1 MMKQGYRKQG
11 FYALILTQ
19 FLGAFNDNAFKLVIA
34 FIAVDHFAQQQGG
47 SLYLSLSGA
56 IFVLPFLLFSTY
68 AGYWADRFSKKQ
80 VIVATKALELFIMV
94 LGFFALK
101 DGGFALM
108 LTVLFFMGLQSALF
122 SPSKYGILPEILE
135 EEKLSEGNGLIQ
147 LWTYAAII
155 LGQAGGGYLVYVTQP
170 DVYQA
175 SWVFM
180 ACSVIG
186 LAASFFVCPVPAS
199 GARRAF
205 EWNMWKDVSV
215 NLKLIRTNRTIY
227 LSILGL
233 LFFGFLGSL
242 FHLNILLYS
251 RKIMQIDHLA
261 TSILLIILAAGI
273 GAGSILAGKFSDEKV
288 ELGLVPLGAIGLVV
302 FSLKLGFVY
311 HSYVAVAVTLL
322 CLGLSSGF
330 YMIPLNTLIQQES
343 PKDRRG
349 QFLAVNNFLSFSA
362 ILVGSLAIYVF
373 RDILHFNAA
382 HIFVVAG
389 LLTACGAVYICRL
402 LPYALV
408 RFVVWLLTHTIYRI
422 RVVNKE
428 NVPSQGGA
436 LLVSNHVSLVDAL
449 VILVSIQRPVRFMIG
464 RDVYKTKIFNPL
476 FRLAKSIPISNADG
490 PKEQLKSLR
499 LAREAVENG
508 ELVCIFA
515 EGRLTRIGNILK
527 FNKGLEYIM
536 SGIDCTIVP
545 VHLDRIWG
553 SIFSFEG
560 GRYYYKIPK
569 VIPYPLTVT
578 FGKPLPAKTTAF
590 EVRNRVRE
598 LGAEAF
604 PYRLEERWT
613 LPEAFW
619 REARY
624 HPDQFC
630 MSDSGGRVLSYGQAL
645 VAAVSLSDRL
655 KSRFQ
660 KEKFVGILIPP
671 SVGAAL
677 VNIAV
682 SMLRKA
688 PVNMNYTSSGE
699 ALRSIVQQCGM
710 RTVITSRKFV
720 EKTGVE
726 IPAEPLFIEDVLSS
740 IRLKHKALAVFKSII
755 YPRWISFQ
763 MIFGRRR
770 NRSID
775 DLATIMFTSG
785 STGDPKGVMLTHAN
799 ITSNLEGLY
808 QVFNVDSRDTVLGIL
823 PFFHS
828 FGFTAALWF
837 PLVCGMG
844 VTYHANPL
852 DAKVVG
858 DLARRYRATI
868 MMCTPTFLSAYTRRC
883 EADDFKSLRLVVV
896 GAEKLRQSIA
906 QAFREKFNLEP
917 MEGYGCTELSPIVS
931 LNLPDYEEKGPV
943 QKAHKPGT
951 IGMPLPGVAVKI
963 VDQETGQG
971 KGPDEEGLLL
981 VKGANVMR
989 GYLNQ
994 PEKTAAVIRDGWY
1007 MTGDVAK
1014 LDEDG
1019 FITITDRLSR
1029 FSKIGGEMVPHIKV
1043 EERIHMALKAEE
1055 PVCVVTAVPDSKKG
1069 ERLIVLCRAALDA
1082 DRVLEELN
1090 ASDVPKLWI
1099 PARTAFYRVED
1110 FPLLGSGKL
1119 DLGAVKRLAL
1129 SLTQEEGTL

>member
-1 MMKQGYRKQG
+1 MMKQGLRKRG

-56 IFVLPFLLFSTY
+56 LFVLPFLLFSTY
-68 AGYWADRFSKKQ
+68 AGYLADRFSKKY
-80 VIVATKALELFIMV
+80 VIVATKVLELAIMA
-94 LGFFALK
+94 LGFWALK

-108 LTVLFFMGLQSALF
+108 LAVLFLMGLQSALF
-122 SPSKYGILPEILE
+122 SPSKYGILPEILT

-155 LGQAGGGYLVYVTQP
+155 LGQAAGGYLVYVTQP
-170 DVYQA
+170 DVYRA
-175 SWVFM
+175 TAVFI
-180 ACSVIG
+180 ACSLLG
-186 LAASFFVCPVPAS
+186 LVSSFFVCPVPAS
-199 GARRAF
+199 GARRPF
-205 EWNMWKDVSV
+205 EWNIWKDVSR
-215 NLKLIRTNRTIY
+215 NLTLIKTNRAIY

-233 LFFGFLGSL
+233 LFFGFLGAL
-242 FHLNILLYS
+242 FQLNILLYS

-261 TSILLIILAAGI
+261 TSILLIILATGI
-273 GAGSILAGKFSDEKV
+273 GAGSILAGKFSDQKV

-302 FSLKLGFVY
+302 FSVKLGFVY
-311 HSYVAVAVTLL
+311 HSYLSVAVTLL

-330 YMIPLNTLIQQES
+330 YMLPLNTLIQQES

-373 RDILHFNAA
+373 RDIFHFNAA
-382 HIFVVAG
+382 HIFVVTG
-389 LLTACGAVYICRL
+389 IVTACGAVYICRL

-408 RFVVWLLTHTIYRI
+408 RFVMWLLTHSLYRI
-422 RVVNKE
+422 RVVNKG
-428 NVPSQGGA
+428 NIPQQGGA

-464 RDVYKTKIFNPL
+464 RAVYKTRIFNPL
-476 FRLAKSIPISNADG
+476 FRLAKGIPISSADG

-499 LAREAVENG
+499 MAREAIENG

-515 EGRLTRIGNILK
+515 EGRLTRTGNILK
-527 FNKGLEYIM
+527 FNKGLEHIM
-536 SGIDCTIVP
+536 NGIDCMIVP

-560 GRYYYKIPK
+560 GRYYYKVPK
-569 VIPYPLTVT
+569 ILPYPLTVT
-578 FGKPLPAKTTAF
+578 FGEPLPAKTSAF

-604 PYRLEERWT
+604 PYRMEERWT
-613 LPEAFW
+613 LSEAFW

-630 MSDSGGRVLSYGQAL
+630 MADSGGQVLSYGQAL

-655 KSRFQ
+655 KSRL
-660 KEKFVGILIPP
+660 EGETHVGILIPP
-671 SVGAAL
+671 SVGGAL
-677 VNIAV
+677 ANIAV
-682 SMLRKA
+682 SMLRKV
-688 PVNMNYTSSGE
+688 PVNMNYTGSAE

-710 RTVITSRKFV
+710 RTVITSKKFV
-720 EKTGVE
+720 EKTGIVL
-726 IPAEPLFIEDVLSS
+726 PVKPLYIEDTISA

-770 NRSID
+770 NRSMD
-775 DLATIMFTSG
+775 DLATLMFTSG
-785 STGDPKGVMLTHAN
+785 STGEPKGVMLTHAN

-808 QVFNVDSRDTVLGIL
+808 QAFSVDSRDTVLGIL

-844 VTYHANPL
+844 VTYHVNPL

-858 DLARRYRATI
+858 NLVRKHRATI

-883 EADDFKSLRLVVV
+883 DAEDFKSLRLVVV
-896 GAEKLRQSIA
+896 GAEKLKSGIA

-931 LNLPDYEEKGPV
+931 LNLPDYDEKGPV
-943 QKAHKPGT
+943 QKAHKEGT
-951 IGMPLPGVAVKI
+951 IGMPLPGVAVKV
-963 VDQETGQG
+963 VDQETGQS
-971 KGPDEEGLLL
+971 KGPDEEGLLW
-981 VKGANVMR
+981 VKGANVMK

-994 PEKTAAVIRDGWY
+994 PEKTATVIRDGWY

-1043 EERIHMALKAEE
+1043 EERIHAALKAEE
-1055 PVCVVTAVPDSKKG
+1055 PVCVVTAVPEPKNG
-1069 ERLIVLCRAALDA
+1069 ERLVVLCRAAFDVGC
-1082 DRVLEELN
+1082 VLEELN
-1090 ASDVPKLWI
+1090 ASDLPKLWI
-1099 PARTAFYRVED
+1099 PDRTAFYQVED
-1110 FPLLGSGKL
+1110 IPLLGSGKL
-1119 DLGAVKRLAL
+1119 DLGAVKRLAMTL
-1129 SLTQEEGTL
+1129 AEERSL

>member
-1 MMKQGYRKQG
+1 MMKPGFRRQG
-11 FYALILTQ
+11 FYALIMTQ

-34 FIAVDHFAQQQGG
+34 FIAVDRFVQQQSGA
-47 SLYLSLSGA
+47 LYLSLSGA

-68 AGYWADRFSKKQ
+68 AGYLADRFSKKHI
-80 VIVATKALELFIMV
+80 IVATKVLELFIMV
-94 LGFFALK
+94 LGFWALK
-101 DGGFALM
+101 DGGFGLM
-108 LTVLFFMGLQSALF
+108 LAVLFFMGLQSALF
-122 SPSKYGILPEILE
+122 SPSKYGILPEILT

-170 DVYQA
+170 DVYRA
-175 SWVFM
+175 ATVFI
-180 ACSVIG
+180 ACSLIG
-186 LAASFFVCPVPAS
+186 LVSSFFVSPVPAS
-199 GARRAF
+199 GARRTF
-205 EWNMWKDVSV
+205 EWNIWKDISV
-215 NLKLIRTNRTIY
+215 NLKLIKTNRAIY

-261 TSILLIILAAGI
+261 TSVLLIILAMGI
-273 GAGSILAGKFSDEKV
+273 GAGSMLAGKFSDQKV

-302 FSLKLGFVY
+302 FSIMLGFVH
-311 HSYVAVAVTLL
+311 HSYLSVAVTLL

-330 YMIPLNTLIQQES
+330 YTIPLNTLIQQES

-362 ILVGSLAIYVF
+362 IMVGSLAVYVF
-373 RDILHFNAA
+373 RDILRFNAA
-382 HIFVVAG
+382 DIFVVAG
-389 LLTACGAVYICRL
+389 LITACGAIYICRL

-408 RFVVWLLTHTIYRI
+408 RFVVWLLTHSLYRI
-422 RVVNKE
+422 RVINKD
-428 NVPSQGGA
+428 NVPQQGGA

-464 RDVYKTKIFNPL
+464 RACYKTKIFNL
-476 FRLAKSIPISNADG
+476 FFRLAKGIPIASTDG

-499 LAREAVENG
+499 VAREAVENG

-515 EGRLTRIGNILK
+515 EGQLTRTGNILK

-536 SGIDCTIVP
+536 SGIDCPMVP

-560 GRYYYKIPK
+560 GRYYYKMPK
-569 VIPYPLTVT
+569 ILPYPLTVT
-578 FGKPLPAKTTAF
+578 FGKPMPAQTTAF

-598 LGAEAF
+598 LGADAF

-613 LPEAFW
+613 LSEAFW

-630 MSDSGGRVLSYGQAL
+630 MADSGGQRLSYGQAL
-645 VAAVSLSDRL
+645 VAAVALSDRL
-655 KSRFQ
+655 KALL
-660 KEKFVGILIPP
+660 ETETYVGILIPP
-671 SVGAAL
+671 SVGGAL

-682 SMLRKA
+682 SMLRKV
-688 PVNMNYTSSGE
+688 PVNMNYTGSE
-699 ALRSIVQQCGM
+699 DALRSIVRQCGM
-710 RTVITSRKFV
+710 RTVITSKKFV
-720 EKTGVE
+720 EKTG
-726 IPAEPLFIEDVLSS
+726 IALPGEPLFIEDVMSA
-740 IRLKHKALAVFKSII
+740 IGLKHKALAMFKSII
-755 YPRWISFQ
+755 YPRWVSFQ
-763 MIFGRRR
+763 MIFGRRQS
-770 NRSID
+770 RSMD
-775 DLATIMFTSG
+775 DLATLMFTSG
-785 STGDPKGVMLTHAN
+785 STGEPKGVMLTHAN

-808 QVFNVDSRDTVLGIL
+808 QVFNVNSRDTVLGVL

-828 FGFTAALWF
+828 FGFTATLWF

-844 VTYHANPL
+844 VVYHVNPL

-858 DLARRYRATI
+858 KLARKHRATI
-868 MMCTPTFLSAYTRRC
+868 MLSTPTFLSAYTRRC

-896 GAEKLRQSIA
+896 GAEKLKSSIA
-906 QAFREKFNLEP
+906 QAFTGKFNLEA

-963 VDQETGQG
+963 VDQETKHP

-981 VKGANVMR
+981 VKGANIMK

-994 PEKTAAVIRDGWY
+994 PDKTAEVIQDGWY
-1007 MTGDVAK
+1007 ITGDIAK

-1019 FITITDRLSR
+1019 FLMITDRLSR

-1043 EERIHMALKAEE
+1043 EERIHTVLGADE
-1055 PVCVVTAVPDSKKG
+1055 PVCVVTAVPDQKKG
-1069 ERLIVLCRAALDA
+1069 ERLVVLCRESFDV
-1082 DRVLEELN
+1082 DQVLEQLN
-1090 ASDVPKLWI
+1090 ATDLPKLWV
-1099 PARTAFYRVED
+1099 PDRTAFYPVD
-1110 FPLLGSGKL
+1110 DIPMLGSGKW
-1119 DLGAVKRLAL
+1119 DLGAIKRLAR
-1129 SLTQEEGTL
+1129 SLTEKGD